1 APYTLPPRSDPKER
15 AKEASGL
22 RYNAYT
28 KGEIDTLQ
36 KLTAAGCSATPQL
49 LGVKYDLQDS
59 SILESNSRPATGGRR
74 RQDIDWWIPGGYIVY
89 ILMTRLQ
96 AQPLGINTFW
106 DERLFTKQD
115 RDDIREAFQRSFV
128 YHYTRAKQN
137 PVITVERKD
146 CVKMPG
152 LTSEE
157 LTNSRVPSI
166 NENPARTVH
175 ASQSSQLFIGTMARW
190 VEFEKEVRVNRDRQ
204 PWTANPIMWKS
215 NNWTDG

>member
-1 APYTLPPRSDPKER
+1 APNSLPPNSDPKER

-49 LGVKYDLQDS
+49 LGVKYDVQDS
-59 SILESNSRPATGGRR
+59 LILESNNRPATGGHR

-128 YHYTRAKQN
+128 SVAPRHGVYPCDSKLENLMWDKTKHKCYIIDLEDTAYD
-137 PVITVERKD
+137 PVTDDTALWDDGEYYMWNLARK
-146 CVKMPG
+146 
-152 LTSEE
+152 
-157 LTNSRVPSI
+157 
-166 NENPARTVH
+166 
-175 ASQSSQLFIGTMARW
+175 
-190 VEFEKEVRVNRDRQ
+190 
-204 PWTANPIMWKS
+204 
-215 NNWTDG
+215 